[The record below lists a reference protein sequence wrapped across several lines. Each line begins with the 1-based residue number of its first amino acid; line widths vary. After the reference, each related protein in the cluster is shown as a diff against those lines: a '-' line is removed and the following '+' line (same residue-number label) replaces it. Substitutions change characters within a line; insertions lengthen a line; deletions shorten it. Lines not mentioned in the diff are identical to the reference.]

1 MRAPSTEMIL
11 QPESALSWAPER
23 QQEPK
28 LGAAVNT
35 NKIVAAR
42 VGNTWKKKEA
52 ERGQQTTL
60 PWAVWEGLAKAW
72 ELLSA
77 FLFFSCFFS
86 VRLGCKVPAL
96 LQQETYY
103 IINSAKTPHEIKR
116 NQVHPHFPYF
126 HFLPRMRVVI

>member
-52 ERGQQTTL
+52 ERDQQTTL

-72 ELLSA
+72 
-77 FLFFSCFFS
+77 
-86 VRLGCKVPAL
+86 
-96 LQQETYY
+96 
-103 IINSAKTPHEIKR
+103 
-116 NQVHPHFPYF
+116 
-126 HFLPRMRVVI
+126 